1 MNANEPAFPVA
12 EINTNNGVFTVIGSH
27 PGLTKREYFAAMEQL
42 EPLDDISKS
51 FTEALVGEPIPNHT
65 EPMKY
70 WLWESKLRARL
81 KLLRADAL
89 IAELERIEKK

>member
-1 MNANEPAFPVA
+1 MNANEPAFPCSL
-12 EINTNNGVFTVIGSH
+12 EH
-27 PGLTKREYFAAMEQL
+27 PVVNPTGLTKRELFAAMEQL